1 MHPKTRIRNK
11 HYLNGVRRERMKKRD
26 FQNFCEELNFQ
37 FKKMRLS
44 EPNKRPIL
52 DDEIEY

>member
-1 MHPKTRIRNK
+1 MHPKTRIRTK
-11 HYLNGVRRERMKKRD
+11 HYLKRVRKERMEKRD

-44 EPNKRPIL
+44 EPNQRPIL
-52 DDEIEY
+52 DDEHRA